1 MLRLYQLRTYFVGM
15 NFRSPP
21 PLPSIF
27 LMDGHLTKTRVGN
40 KKGQIGAMT
49 RSEVFFIGSA
59 VPDQYQRTNS
69 SMEL

>member
-1 MLRLYQLRTYFVGM
+1 
-15 NFRSPP
+15 
-21 PLPSIF
+21 
-27 LMDGHLTKTRVGN
+27 MDGHLTKTRVGN